1 MASVKPH
8 LQRLL
13 CAAEDENLKLRR
25 RLFQLEQIR
34 SRQLS
39 DYVFAH
45 IAIAFDL
52 DIEIVKKI
60 FDAGRGA
67 FLRHKQ
73 KFCEV
78 CPVLNFGERSYLGV
92 VGGDPARYLQDRRRP
107 GQRINRY
114 AGTGG
119 QFMGD
124 FVGGRFYCLDTTPQ
138 PSGAVRNRREFLLKE
153 KDETFHINGLTYKVH
168 HDRHR
173 EWRLNQWKCAAEG
186 HPGYSPEAQQNARE
200 MLRAIALMERE
211 RDSDSEPHYVLKI
224 VNEKKRDMVKHPIF
238 QALGKGTIKQ
248 LQVKSYLL
256 KDDEFQ

>member
-1 MASVKPH
+1 MASVKPF
-8 LQRLL
+8 LQ
-13 CAAEDENLKLRR
+13 DENLRLRR
-25 RLFQLEQIR
+25 RLFQLEQTR

-73 KFCEV
+73 KFCEA
-78 CPVLNFGERSYLGV
+78 CPVLNFDDRNYYGR
-92 VGGDPARYLQDRRRP
+92 VGGGGARYLQDRRRP

-114 AGTGG
+114 AGTGD
-119 QFMGD
+119 QYMGD
-124 FVGGRFYCLDTTPQ
+124 FVGGRFYCLERKIMESD
-138 PSGAVRNRREFLLKE
+138 GHWCRLEFLLNI
-153 KDETFHINGLTYKVH
+153 KDKTFHINGLTYKVGL
-168 HDRHR
+168 DD
-173 EWRLNQWKCAAEG
+173 NF
-186 HPGYSPEAQQNARE
+186 
-200 MLRAIALMERE
+200 
-211 RDSDSEPHYVLKI
+211 DYVVKI
-224 VNEKKRDMVKHPIF
+224 VNEKKRDMLKNPIF